1 MTFYEEISKLK
12 TIAREGWERRNVP
25 TLKRKAES
33 DAEHVYSA
41 ILLALDV
48 MAKNDLKLDELKVVK
63 MLAYHEL
70 GEIEVG
76 DITPF
81 DGVPLET
88 KFKGEYACIKRL
100 AKKYKISEIETL
112 WLEFSAQKTKEAIF
126 VKMIDKFD
134 AVLQAKIFDKNYSIN
149 GLYQDFVT
157 NNQKVCEYFK
167 NLKF

>member
-1 MTFYEEISKLK
+1 MTFYEEIFKLK

-25 TLKRKAES
+25 TQKRKAES

-48 MAKNDLKLDELKVVK
+48 MAKNDLKLDQLKVLK

-81 DGVPLET
+81 DHVSKEE
-88 KFKGEYACIKRL
+88 KHNGEYKCINRI
-100 AKKYKISEIETL
+100 AQSYNMPEIETL
-112 WLEFSAQKTKEAIF
+112 WLEFEEQKTSEAKF

-134 AVLQAKIFDKNYSIN
+134 AVLQAKVFEKKYNIA
-149 GLYQDFVT
+149 GLYQDFAE
-157 NNQKVCEYFK
+157 NNKAVCEYFK